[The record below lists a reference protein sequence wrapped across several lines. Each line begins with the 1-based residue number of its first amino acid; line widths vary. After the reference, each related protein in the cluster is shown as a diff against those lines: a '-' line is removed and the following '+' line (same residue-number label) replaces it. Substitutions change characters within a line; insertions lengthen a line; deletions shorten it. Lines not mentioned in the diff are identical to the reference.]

1 MRKMDNKRV
10 STLVVAKP
18 GLMRNSLLAF
28 LRATPGVD
36 IVALVDNATTAL
48 RMARTLRPAVLLV
61 DTNLAENG
69 VLGMVRELR
78 AEQPA
83 VRSIA
88 LSESIQEQQQL
99 LQAGASHALIKGF
112 LDERLRQAILSGTAY
127 VQTVETAR

>member
-1 MRKMDNKRV
+1 MRNMDNKRV

-48 RMARTLRPAVLLV
+48 QMARILRPAVLLV
-61 DTNLAENG
+61 DTNLAEND
-69 VLGMVRELR
+69 VLVMIRELR

-83 VRSIA
+83 VRSIV
-88 LSESIQEQQQL
+88 LSESIQEQQQS
-99 LQAGASHALIKGF
+99 LQVGASHALIKGF
-112 LDERLRQAILSGTAY
+112 LDDRLRQAILYGTAH
-127 VQTVETAR
+127 VQSI